1 MAAKYKYGMKLR
13 GYSIACQP
21 MKGLIGVKKED
32 TTGRYYDILTYNR
45 QLEPR
50 EMRLYDLVFIGK
62 EI

>member
-1 MAAKYKYGMKLR
+1 MASKYKYSMKLR

-21 MKGLIGVKKED
+21 MKGLIGVKED
-32 TTGRYYDILTYNR
+32 STGRYHNILTYDR

-62 EI
+62 EQ

>member
-21 MKGLIGVKKED
+21 MKGLTGVTED
-32 TTGRYYDILTYNR
+32 PTGRYHNILTYDR

-50 EMRLYDLVFIGK
+50 EMRLYELVFIGK
-62 EI
+62 EQ

>member
-21 MKGLIGVKKED
+21 MKGLIGVKED

-62 EI
+62 EM